1 MLLDRFRIDGRRA
14 FITGGGTGIGLTAA
28 LAFAEAGADV
38 IIAGPDGD
46 ALKDAQAGLQDKGFP
61 VGTELLD
68 ISQPDACQDAAD
80 RTNRDRGPVDI
91 VVANAGVTWPDTAA
105 EDLSDE
111 AWRKLFDVNVHGTF
125 WTCRAFGRHMLERK
139 FGSIVTTGS
148 ISGVISNKPQRQ
160 AHYNTSKAAIHH
172 LTKSLAGEWADRGVR
187 VNCVAPTYVNTSMS
201 NGNAGKPYY
210 FGPWMDGTPMG
221 RMVEPEEIAAVMLF
235 LASAASS
242 AMTGSVVLA
251 DAGYTIW

>member
-1 MLLDRFRIDGRRA
+1 MLLDRFRLDGRRA
-14 FITGGGTGIGLTAA
+14 LITGGGTGIGLTAA

-38 IIAGPDGD
+38 ILAGPD
-46 ALKDAQAGLQDKGFP
+46 AAVLQDAQGGLRAKGFT
-61 VGTELLD
+61 VNIEHLD
-68 ISQPDACQDAAD
+68 ITRPEACTEVAD

-91 VVANAGVTWPDTAA
+91 LVANAGVTWPDTAA

-111 AWRKLFDVNVHGTF
+111 AWRTLFDVNVHGTF
-125 WTCRAFGRHMLERK
+125 WTCRAFGRHMLERQS
-139 FGSIVTTGS
+139 GSVVTTGS

-160 AHYNTSKAAIHH
+160 AHYNSSKAAIHH
-172 LTKSLAGEWADRGVR
+172 LTKCLAGEWAPRGVR

-201 NGNAGKPYY
+201 NGNAGRPYY
-210 FGPWMDGTPMG
+210 FGPWMDSTPMG

-235 LASAASS
+235 LASEASS

-251 DAGYTIW
+251 DAGYTVW

>member
-1 MLLDRFRIDGRRA
+1 M
-14 FITGGGTGIGLTAA
+14 ITGGGTGIGLTAA

-38 IIAGPDGD
+38 VIAGPEN
-46 ALKDAQAGLQDKGFP
+46 AVLLEARQTLAAKGHD

-68 ISQPDACQDAAD
+68 ITQPEACQEVAD

-91 VVANAGVTWPDTAA
+91 LVANAGVTWPDTAA
-105 EDLSDE
+105 EDLTDD

-125 WTCRAFGRHMLERK
+125 WTCRAFGRHMLDRK
-139 FGSIVTTGS
+139 AGAIVTTGS
-148 ISGVISNKPQRQ
+148 ISGVISNKPQGQ
-160 AHYNTSKAAIHH
+160 AHYNSSKAAIHH
-172 LTKSLAGEWADRGVR
+172 LTKCLAGEWAPRGVR

-201 NGNAGKPYY
+201 NGNAGNPHY
-210 FGPWMDGTPMG
+210 FGPWMEFTPMG

-235 LASAASS
+235 LASDASS

-251 DAGYTIW
+251 DAGYTVW